1 MKFKI
6 VGQGSNASY
15 DWKKRKKPPMPE
27 VEKSIPDSDLCL
39 QKGKSYRQALKA
51 HKTYRYEGKPYGV
64 EHPHV

>member
-6 VGQGSNASY
+6 VGQGSNASS

-51 HKTYRYEGKPYGV
+51 HKLYRYDGKPYGV